1 MASYERQTN
10 SQHWF
15 EYSCSFLFDHE
26 WNTVFANVNCLGN
39 LDVFKDEFEL
49 ILIQMICIGL
59 AVLLV
64 VSESLVEKVC
74 LSLTLTQSLP
84 SKVQIATHNEVLR
97 EVLLRMRGL
106 VDIDSICAND
116 VLANYDLLL
125 YGEALHLGYGSCT

>member
-1 MASYERQTN
+1 M
-10 SQHWF
+10 
-15 EYSCSFLFDHE
+15 
-26 WNTVFANVNCLGN
+26 FANVNCLGN

-49 ILIQMICIGL
+49 ILIQMTCIGL